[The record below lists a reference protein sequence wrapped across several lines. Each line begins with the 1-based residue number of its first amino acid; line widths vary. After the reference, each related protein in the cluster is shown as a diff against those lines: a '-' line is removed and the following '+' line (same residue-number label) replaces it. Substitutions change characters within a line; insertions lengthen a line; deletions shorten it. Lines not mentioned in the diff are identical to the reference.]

1 MRAPEER
8 LKDILEAITNIE
20 RYTVRG
26 QEAFEQDELIQTWV
40 LYHFQLI
47 GEAAARLGRIF
58 HEAHP
63 EIPWSRIVAMRNL
76 LIHEYF
82 AIDRQEVWKTVE
94 NDLPNLKQQ
103 IAMLLKALGGDALE

>member
-1 MRAPEER
+1 MRTPEER

-47 GEAAARLGRIF
+47 GEAAA
-58 HEAHP
+58 
-63 EIPWSRIVAMRNL
+63 
-76 LIHEYF
+76 
-82 AIDRQEVWKTVE
+82 
-94 NDLPNLKQQ
+94 
-103 IAMLLKALGGDALE
+103 